1 MRQRTLVVGFAGR
14 PTTSEGKLLYGRSVD
29 NGKHPQ
35 RPLDHAINVLNT
47 PARVQTAV
55 RDDSAQG
62 AMTQPRLQLLRQT
75 LMRRLQTLVNCID
88 NSGAA
93 IVECVNVLRSKRP
106 AKVGKPGQSARG
118 CQG

>member
-1 MRQRTLVVGFAGR
+1 LWDSPGGR
-14 PTTSEGKLLYGRSVD
+14 RHLKESYMGAASTTANTRNDRLT
-29 NGKHPQ
+29 
-35 RPLDHAINVLNT
+35 HAINALNT
-47 PARVQTAV
+47 PARVQTTV
-55 RDDSAQG
+55 RDDPAQG

-106 AKVGKPGQSARG
+106 AKVGKSGQFARG
-118 CQG
+118 CWG

>member
-1 MRQRTLVVGFAGR
+1 VRQRTLVVGFAGR
-14 PTTSEGKLLYGRSVD
+14 PTTSEGKLYRRSID
-29 NGKHPQ
+29 NGQHPQ
-35 RPLDHAINVLNT
+35 RPPDHAINALHT

-62 AMTQPRLQLLRQT
+62 AMTQPRLQQLQQT

-106 AKVGKPGQSARG
+106 AKVGKSGQFARG
-118 CQG
+118 CWG